1 MNLQDGHP
9 GHHLTDEELLG
20 RMTAGSMVAFA
31 ELYRRYAPH
40 ALIVAR
46 SVCRDANGADEAV
59 QDGFES
65 IWKSR
70 ATYREDRGTVAI
82 WAMSVVR
89 YRAMAIAARRGQR
102 ISRET
107 GTESPELSSPAE
119 AVADEAVAADEATQL
134 HAFLA
139 QIPAAQREV
148 ITLAF
153 FGQMSHA
160 EIAVHLNLPAGT
172 VKGRMRLGLGKLR
185 TQLDRTA

>member
-1 MNLQDGHP
+1 MIPQDGHP

-20 RMTAGSMVAFA
+20 RMTAGSTVAFA
-31 ELYRRYAPH
+31 ELYSRYAPT

-46 SVCRDANGADEAV
+46 AVCRDAGGADEAV

-70 ATYREDRGTVAI
+70 STYREDRGTVAI
-82 WAMSVVR
+82 WAMSIVR

-119 AVADEAVAADEATQL
+119 AVPDEAVAGAEAAQL

-160 EIAVHLNLPAGT
+160 EIAAHLNLPAGT

-185 TQLDRTA
+185 TQLDRTG